1 MDNLFH
7 LKMPRSRRK
16 PYTTL
21 TIEQKQQ
28 ICQRKLKNPQLS
40 DLALGREYRVG
51 KTTIQNIV
59 TQSEKCMS
67 ININSVSANTVYLY
81 LDKRLLNFFYNNKL
95 VATVFILLG

>member
-28 ICQRKLKNPQLS
+28 ICQRKLKTPQLS
-40 DLALGREYRVG
+40 NLALGSVG

-59 TQSEKCMS
+59 AQSEKWMS
-67 ININSVSANTVYLY
+67 ININSVSA
-81 LDKRLLNFFYNNKL
+81 KRSIF
-95 VATVFILLG
+95 T